1 MAFTGFSPETVD
13 FLWGIRLNNNREWF
27 EANKKNYVQYL
38 YEPMKEL
45 GKYLYEPFM
54 DQPGTL
60 MKVSRIY
67 KDARM
72 HPVVPY
78 KESLWICIRRDVE
91 WWGQNPCQYLEVNPD
106 GIHYGMFFW
115 QPKVAKLEEFRQ
127 EIARDPE
134 TFLSIVEQAEHDTGV
149 KVLAEEYKRL
159 KACPDPRL
167 QRFYQWKGK
176 IECIRSEPFS
186 EASFG
191 PELADR
197 ARDFITALTPLTNFL
212 QRFGE

>member
-1 MAFTGFSPETVD
+1 MFEGFSPETVD

-27 EANKKNYVQYL
+27 EAHKKDYQKYL

-91 WWGQNPCQYLEVNPD
+91 WWAENPCQYFEITPD
-106 GIHYGMFFW
+106 GISYGMVFW
-115 QPKVAKLEEFRQ
+115 KPRVAKLEEFRQ

-134 TFLSIVEQAEHDTGV
+134 RFLAIVEQAERDTGISIT
-149 KVLAEEYKRL
+149 ADEYKRP
-159 KACPDPRL
+159 KPCPDARL
-167 QRFYQWKGK
+167 ERFYKWKGN
-176 IECIRSEPFS
+176 IGCIREEPFS
-186 EASFG
+186 QAAFG
-191 PELADR
+191 PQLAHRAKEL
-197 ARDFITALTPLTNFL
+197 ITALTPLTAFL
-212 QRFGE
+212 SRFGA